1 MKFSQMFIPTTKETP
16 NDATLPS
23 HQFLIRGGFITQSGA
38 GLYDFL
44 PLGKRVLEKIKTVVK
59 EEMDNT
65 GANEMQCSFVTPKSF
80 WDESGRSTTMGN
92 ELLRFKDRKKML
104 IMYYLL
110 QMKNLL

>member
-44 PLGKRVLEKIKTVVK
+44 PLGKRVLEK
-59 EEMDNT
+59 N
-65 GANEMQCSFVTPKSF
+65 
-80 WDESGRSTTMGN
+80 
-92 ELLRFKDRKKML
+92 
-104 IMYYLL
+104 
-110 QMKNLL
+110 